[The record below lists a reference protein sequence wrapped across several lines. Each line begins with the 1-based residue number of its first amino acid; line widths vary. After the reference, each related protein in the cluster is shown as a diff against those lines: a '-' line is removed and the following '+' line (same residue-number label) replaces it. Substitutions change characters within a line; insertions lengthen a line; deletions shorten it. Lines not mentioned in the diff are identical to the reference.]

1 MHELGT
7 TTDRTGD
14 PDKTKPPTRV
24 EELWGC
30 MPPGAAVAE
39 STPGH
44 RPAHPPPTALS
55 NDDALTLYRAARDCM
70 VAGAYTGASALLR
83 RLILQVA
90 VEQGN
95 GTGTREEAERL
106 FGVVE
111 ALLELSH
118 EGDRPANA

>member
-1 MHELGT
+1 VHELGT
-7 TTDRTGD
+7 THDRTGD

-30 MPPGAAVAE
+30 MPPGSAVAE

-44 RPAHPPPTALS
+44 RPADPTAALS
-55 NDDALTLYRAARDCM
+55 NDDGLTLYRAARDCM
-70 VAGAYTGASALLR
+70 VAGAFTGASALLR

-118 EGDRPANA
+118 EGDRPSNA